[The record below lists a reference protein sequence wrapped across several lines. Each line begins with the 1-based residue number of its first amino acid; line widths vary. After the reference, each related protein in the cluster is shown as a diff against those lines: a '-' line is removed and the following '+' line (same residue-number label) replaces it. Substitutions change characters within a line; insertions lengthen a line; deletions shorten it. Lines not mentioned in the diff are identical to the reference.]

1 MRTDRLEIVLVNP
14 ETPQNVGAVARAC
27 RNFGV
32 ENLCIVGSAGITLDG
47 AARATAHA
55 CTDLLDRARRVETL
69 EEALAPHAFVVGTA
83 NRVRKTKLPPLKDPL
98 EVLPA
103 LARASRR
110 GTCAIVFGC
119 ESRGLTDIDLA
130 RCTLLLRIPT
140 AVDQPSLNLSQAVLS
155 VVQDCWRWAQ
165 GIAAIPGD
173 AAPTVTESVRGSE
186 ASTDSDAPG
195 DRPRG
200 RDEAPSEEPRLPD
213 AASHGEPPPTVGELE
228 VLLRHAESLMDKAG
242 FRPYAGDPETFRLA
256 ARRSLSRANFERRDL
271 RTLLTML
278 KTLDRLEPPPRRA
291 PPGQA

>member
-1 MRTDRLEIVLVNP
+1 MRTDTLEIVLVQP

-32 ENLCIVGSAGITLDG
+32 ENLCIVGSPGITLDG

-55 CTDLLDRARRVETL
+55 CTDLLDRARCVETL

-83 NRVRKTKLPPLKDPL
+83 NRVRKTKLPPLKDPRD
-98 EVLPA
+98 VLPV
-103 LARASRR
+103 LAQASTR

-119 ESRGLTDIDLA
+119 ESRGLTDVDLA

-155 VVQDCWRWAQ
+155 VVQDCWRWTQ
-165 GIAAIPGD
+165 GIAVTPG
-173 AAPTVTESVRGSE
+173 AT
-186 ASTDSDAPG
+186 ASTPADSVITPEVLTDSVLGA
-195 DRPRG
+195 DRPRR
-200 RDEAPSEEPRLPD
+200 RDEAPSKE
-213 AASHGEPPPTVGELE
+213 APPTVGELE

-278 KTLDRLEPPPRRA
+278 KTLDRLEAPVART
-291 PPGQA
+291 PPGQT

>member
-32 ENLCIVGSAGITLDG
+32 ENLCIVGSPGITLDG

-55 CTDLLDRARRVETL
+55 CTDLLDRARCVDTL
-69 EEALAPHAFVVGTA
+69 EEALAPHAFALGTA
-83 NRVRKTKLPPLKDPL
+83 NRVRKTKLPPLKDPR
-98 EVLPA
+98 EVLPF
-103 LARASRR
+103 LDQASTR

-119 ESRGLTDIDLA
+119 ESRGLTDVDLA

-155 VVQDCWRWAQ
+155 VVQDCWRWAL
-165 GIAAIPGD
+165 GLSMTPGYP
-173 AAPTVTESVRGSE
+173 ATPATESVLG
-186 ASTDSDAPG
+186 A
-195 DRPRG
+195 DRPID
-200 RDEAPSEEPRLPD
+200 RDDAPSEEN
-213 AASHGEPPPTVGELE
+213 PPTVGELE

-256 ARRSLSRANFERRDL
+256 ARRALGRGNFERRDL

-278 KTLDRLEPPPRRA
+278 KTLDRLEPPAEGLPRSRK
-291 PPGQA
+291 G

>member
-32 ENLCIVGSAGITLDG
+32 ENLCIVGSPGITLDG

-55 CTDLLDRARRVETL
+55 CTDLLDRARCVDTL
-69 EEALAPHAFVVGTA
+69 EEALAPHAFALGTA
-83 NRVRKTKLPPLKDPL
+83 NRVRRPKLPPLKDPR
-98 EVLPA
+98 EVLPV
-103 LARASRR
+103 LAQASTR

-119 ESRGLTDIDLA
+119 ESRGLTDVDLA

-155 VVQDCWRWAQ
+155 VVQDCWRWAL
-165 GIAAIPGD
+165 GLSMTPGYP
-173 AAPTVTESVRGSE
+173 APTATESVLG
-186 ASTDSDAPG
+186 A
-195 DRPRG
+195 DRPID
-200 RDEAPSEEPRLPD
+200 RDDVPSEEN
-213 AASHGEPPPTVGELE
+213 PPTVGELE

-256 ARRSLSRANFERRDL
+256 ARRALGRGNFERRDL

-278 KTLDRLEPPPRRA
+278 KTLDRLEPPAEGLPRSRK
-291 PPGQA
+291 G